1 MTIETTV
8 FTFKLSNTFE
18 EWVKMFDS
26 PEIDAFHKTV
36 GLTPL
41 YRGKSLIDPKEV
53 IVIHQAE
60 EGVAKHVFSDPETI
74 KNIESG
80 GHIYSTT
87 KITSWVSDQSK
98 SNYANLCKF
107 NAEKEF
113 HIRSLETKLG
123 YSRV

>member
-26 PEIDAFHKTV
+26 PEIDAFHNAV
-36 GLTPL
+36 GLTPI
-41 YRGKSLIDPKEV
+41 YRGKSLIDSKEV
-53 IVIHQAE
+53 IVIHQGK

-74 KNIESG
+74 KNIEAG

-87 KITSWVSDQSK
+87 KMTSWVSD
-98 SNYANLCKF
+98 
-107 NAEKEF
+107 
-113 HIRSLETKLG
+113 
-123 YSRV
+123 

>member
-41 YRGKSLIDPKEV
+41 YRGKSLIDPKE

-74 KNIESG
+74 NIESG

-87 KITSWVSDQSK
+87 KIQVGFQNS
-98 SNYANLCKF
+98 Y
-107 NAEKEF
+107 
-113 HIRSLETKLG
+113 
-123 YSRV
+123 

>member
-8 FTFKLSNTFE
+8 FTFKISNTFD

-26 PEIDAFHKTV
+26 PETIEFHKKV

-41 YRGKSLIDPKEV
+41 YRGKSLIDPIEV

-74 KNIESG
+74 KNI
-80 GHIYSTT
+80 
-87 KITSWVSDQSK
+87 
-98 SNYANLCKF
+98 
-107 NAEKEF
+107 
-113 HIRSLETKLG
+113 
-123 YSRV
+123 

>member
-1 MTIETTV
+1 MSLETTV

-26 PEIDAFHKTV
+26 SEIDAFHKTV

-74 KNIESG
+74 KKIESG
-80 GHIYSTT
+80 GHIYSCLLY
-87 KITSWVSDQSK
+87 TSPSPRD
-98 SNYANLCKF
+98 N
-107 NAEKEF
+107 
-113 HIRSLETKLG
+113 R
-123 YSRV
+123 